1 MTGMMSAKRKA
12 DRGAM
17 ASQVAALAVEYGLT
31 AVHRIEEPGTRRT
44 SVDLSGPHGL
54 RLTVKFDATL
64 YAPDTYLLSWHGVDE
79 GTRLPPGMFGIVNSF
94 HGHKATDVPRG
105 FEQLTRILRERFT
118 VIADGSAFVT
128 EPPHGTGEN
137 VG

>member
-1 MTGMMSAKRKA
+1 MTDTMSAKRKA

-17 ASQVAALAVEYGLT
+17 ASQVAALAVEFGLT

-44 SVDLSGPHGL
+44 SVDLSGPYGL

-64 YAPDTYLLSWHGVDE
+64 YAPDTYVLNWHGVDE
-79 GTRLPPGMFGIVNSF
+79 GTRLHPGMFGIVNSF

-105 FEQLTRILRERFT
+105 FEQLTRILRERFA
-118 VIADGSAFVT
+118 VIADGSAFVP
-128 EPPHGTGEN
+128 ELPHA
-137 VG
+137 